1 MIELLCEAIKREAD
15 NVIKATQDVEKI
27 LVTPIYKDKADMID
41 DMRVDYVLHLQTLIT
56 SLASEFFTTGEMSN
70 GGPDESNEI

>member
-56 SLASEFFTTGEMSN
+56 SLASEFFTGEMSN
-70 GGPDESNEI
+70 GGPDESNKI